1 MAKKVTMLFGFAAG
15 GEAVATPRRTKS
27 FRFLGYAP
35 GWALAQ
41 SIRKRS
47 DGGTAPEDDPMVS
60 AGHSHRRTAS
70 GEAEANVAITFETEL
85 RTLKTDNRGG
95 ASASPFYLAIAG
107 FVLASLCG
115 SLFEVNA
122 QQRNP
127 ARRVAAV
134 TPVSSLT
141 ITTEPNAIVW
151 IDEIRRGQTDA
162 AGKLEIKKVSPAGH
176 TLRVRATGFKETSTR
191 LLPGKRSV
199 SLKLLP
205 TSDQAELLFQQ
216 AEAAREQA
224 KDDPSRRKAE
234 DFYNEALKIRPSFPA
249 AHVGLARILLDL
261 NEYQKGLGEIDAAR
275 RGRPVYAE
283 ASAVEGRLNREAAFI
298 EAAINSFRRSIREA
312 KGFQPEAHVG
322 LARVFEDRGQYAE
335 AVVEYRKALDQL
347 SDSEPVIYQLLGAAY
362 EKQQNY
368 KDAVAAYE
376 TYLQLAPNGSL
387 APAIR
392 SIIDQ
397 LRRDAAGQEI
407 IP

>member
-1 MAKKVTMLFGFAAG
+1 M
-15 GEAVATPRRTKS
+15 EHHE
-27 FRFLGYAP
+27 
-35 GWALAQ
+35 
-41 SIRKRS
+41 RS
-47 DGGTAPEDDPMVS
+47 
-60 AGHSHRRTAS
+60 
-70 GEAEANVAITFETEL
+70 L
-85 RTLKTDNRGG
+85 RGG
-95 ASASPFYLAIAG
+95 ACARPAC
-107 FVLASLCG
+107 FVVAVILCASLCS
-115 SLFEVNA
+115 SLFETNA
-122 QQRNP
+122 QKRNP
-127 ARRVAAV
+127 PGRVAAV

-141 ITTEPNAIVW
+141 INTEPNAIVW

-162 AGKLEIKKVSPAGH
+162 AGKLEIKKVSPGGH
-176 TLRVRATGFKETSTR
+176 TLRVRAIGFKESTTR

-205 TSDQAELLFQQ
+205 ASDQAELLFQQ

-224 KDDPSRRKAE
+224 KDDASRRKAE
-234 DFYNEALKIRPSFPA
+234 DLYNEALKIRPSFPA
-249 AHVGLARILLDL
+249 AHLGLARVLLDL
-261 NEYQKGLGEIDAAR
+261 NEYQKGLSEIDAAR
-275 RGRPVYAE
+275 RSRPVYAE

-298 EAAINSFRRSIREA
+298 EEAINSFRRSIREA

-362 EKQQNY
+362 EKQQKY

-376 TYLQLAPNGSL
+376 KYLQLAPNGSL

-407 IP
+407 VP